1 MTCYHLPAQQW
12 FVPKGP
18 IKSTGDQLM
27 STTLGLDSRKNTNG
41 RLTKNK
47 TMVKFHDSLSGQTAL
62 RM

>member
-1 MTCYHLPAQQW
+1 
-12 FVPKGP
+12 
-18 IKSTGDQLM
+18 M

-62 RM
+62 RI